1 MVNIEYAAT
10 LINPQLTHVLEFGV
24 GSGHTM
30 RQCTSMLKHKF
41 PDKEFV
47 IRGFDWFQGLPE
59 AWESTKYPGTV
70 AAPAGAFT
78 QNGIAPAIDGV
89 LYYIGLFEDTISSY
103 IQNEAQPI
111 ALLHIDCDL
120 YSSTKTVFEN
130 LHPYIV
136 KDTIIAFDEWC
147 YLHNAELD
155 DHEAKAFHEY
165 VEKYDVKYEFIDYLC
180 PEKGVERKIV
190 RIL

>member
-10 LINPQLTHVLEFGV
+10 LINPNLKQVLEFGV

-30 RQCTSMLKHKF
+30 RQCKGILDTKF
-41 PDKEFV
+41 AGTEFV

-59 AWESTKYPGTV
+59 AWASTKYEGVV

-78 QNGIAPAIDGV
+78 QNGVAPAIDGV
-89 LYYIGLFEDTISSY
+89 LYYVGLFEETLPSY
-103 IQNEAQPI
+103 VANEAGPI
-111 ALLHIDCDL
+111 ALLHVDCDL
-120 YSSTKTVFEN
+120 YSSTVTLFEH

-147 YLHNAELD
+147 YLHNSELD
-155 DHEAKAFHEY
+155 DHEAKAFYEY
-165 VEKYDVKYEFIDYLC
+165 VEKYDVKYEFVDFVC
-180 PEKGVERKIV
+180 PEKGIERKIV

>member
-10 LINPQLTHVLEFGV
+10 LINPNLSHILEFGV

-30 RQCTSMLKHKF
+30 RQCTSVLKNKF

-47 IRGFDWFQGLPE
+47 IRGFDWFKGLPE
-59 AWESTKYPGTV
+59 SWESTKYPGII
-70 AAPAGAFT
+70 AAPVGAFS
-78 QNGIAPAIDGV
+78 QQGMAPAIEGV
-89 LYYIGLFEDTISSY
+89 SYYVGLFDETLPHY
-103 IQNEAQPI
+103 VEREAQPI

-120 YSSTKTVFEN
+120 YSSTKTVFEY

-147 YLHNAELD
+147 YLHQAYLD
-155 DHEAKAFHEY
+155 DHEAKAFYEY
-165 VEKYDVKYEFIDYLC
+165 VEQYNVNYEFIDFIC
-180 PEKGVERKIV
+180 PEKGIERKIV